1 MSYLRYLKKS
11 LLSTFVGH
19 IVWVSLSTYM
29 IMNKSSIGMD
39 NIPIFEVIL
48 FIAGLAS
55 SRVATMNIFSFK
67 TAMYLLVNL
76 ETLFLTILFVAI
88 YYNGVSITSGIILY
102 LLIIIV
108 NGFIGPIENEARR
121 VLEDKKLKKDSEK
134 NYLRIIRGY
143 ERNWK
148 MTGSSIGSILSLV
161 FLSYLELS
169 LEIFTLA
176 MLSLNILQN
185 MYDLKLINKYL

>member
-1 MSYLRYLKKS
+1 MLYLKYLKKS
-11 LLSTFVGH
+11 LLSTFIGH
-19 IVWVSLSTYM
+19 IVWISLSTYVV
-29 IMNKSSIGMD
+29 INKSAIGID

-48 FIAGLAS
+48 FLTGLVS
-55 SRVATMNIFSFK
+55 SRIATMNIFSFK
-67 TAMYLLVNL
+67 TAMYSSVAVETIFLL
-76 ETLFLTILFVAI
+76 ILSIAI
-88 YYNGVSITSGIILY
+88 YHNGISIMSGVILY
-102 LLIIIV
+102 LLIITL
-108 NGFIGPIENEARR
+108 NGFISPIESESRR

-143 ERNWK
+143 ERNWR
-148 MTGSSIGSILSLV
+148 MIGASIGSILSLI
-161 FLSYLELS
+161 FLSYLEIS